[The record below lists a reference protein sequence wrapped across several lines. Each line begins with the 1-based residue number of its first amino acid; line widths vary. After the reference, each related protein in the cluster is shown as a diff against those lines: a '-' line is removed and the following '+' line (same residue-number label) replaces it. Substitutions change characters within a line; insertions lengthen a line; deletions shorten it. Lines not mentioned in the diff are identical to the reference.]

1 MNEHGY
7 RVPYKVSLL
16 GVVVGL
22 AALALPYLAVKANR
36 IVPGQGYL
44 LWNLGHPAYA
54 AFIVVSTLIGAAA
67 AALALRG
74 SAAPASML
82 SLVSGAG
89 LFVTGWLL
97 IGASGAELVP
107 ASNSAGRISPNA
119 GFWLLMLAAYVHVN
133 NGLRQLRAGR
143 GQASRPALQDPSEES
158 GSEAAARGYRREER
172 RIFYTRVASGVIV
185 AMLFA
190 FLGVLLATG
199 RLSSLGVVKEF
210 GNQKSRFVEELL
222 GHLTLSGTAVLAA
235 VIIGV
240 PLGILA
246 WKRRSFEQPVF
257 VVVNGIQTI
266 PSLALFGIMIAPLAW
281 LSHQFPVLRQ
291 LGIQGVG
298 NAPALIALTLYAL
311 LPITRNTYTSLSIID
326 RAVVDAATGMGMG
339 RFQMLHFVEVPLSLP
354 IILGGIRI
362 SAVQAVGN
370 TAVAALIGAGGLG
383 TFVFQGLGQAAP
395 DLILLGVF
403 PIILL
408 AVFVDRLMK
417 FLVEYLTPRGIRTS
431 HEEGESTT

>member
-7 RVPYKVSLL
+7 HVPYKVSLL
-16 GVVVGL
+16 GVVVGV
-22 AALALPYLAVKANR
+22 AALALPYLAAKANR

-44 LWNLGHPAYA
+44 LWNLDHTAYIV
-54 AFIVVSTLIGAAA
+54 FIVASTLVGAAA
-67 AALALRG
+67 ALLALRDRAR
-74 SAAPASML
+74 SASIL
-82 SLVSGAG
+82 SLLSGAG
-89 LFVTGWLL
+89 LFIGGWLL
-97 IGASGAELVP
+97 IGAAGSALVP
-107 ASNSAGRISPNA
+107 ASNSAGRISPSA
-119 GFWLLMLAAYVHVN
+119 GFWLFMLAAYVHVN
-133 NGLRQLRAGR
+133 NGLRQFRAGATP
-143 GQASRPALQDPSEES
+143 ASPPQLEPAGDS
-158 GSEAAARGYRREER
+158 GGEVARNGRRTAEG
-172 RIFYTRVASGVIV
+172 RILYARITSAVIV
-185 AMLFA
+185 LLLFG
-190 FLGVLLATG
+190 FLGVLLGTG
-199 RLSSLGVVKEF
+199 YLSSMGVIKEF
-210 GNQKSRFVEELL
+210 GNQRSRFVEEFLA
-222 GHLTLSGTAVLAA
+222 HLTLSGSAVLAA
-235 VIIGV
+235 VVIGV

-246 WKRRSFEQPVF
+246 WKRRTFEQPVF
-257 VVVNGIQTI
+257 VIVNGIQTI

-339 RFQMLHFVEVPLSLP
+339 RFQMLRFVEVPLSLP

-408 AVFVDRLMK
+408 AVFVDRVMK

-431 HEEGESTT
+431 HEEGETAT